1 MGLSTASLHLY
12 GANLAQLA
20 PLLPDSLL
28 LREQNAPWL
37 ELLLPETAEGGGA
50 ELEKLA
56 KKLTKA
62 DPEAAALLFIY
73 FDDEM
78 FSCSLYRGGKKA
90 AGCLSQESWAKLG
103 KALDA
108 LFGDELAGKAFRYAA
123 RCVDLEEKVRLL
135 EESVGA
141 ALLDCAEF
149 EPRTVPRG
157 DGTLRAVKAREAALK
172 KRPNQCALT
181 ELPVEDW
188 PVDWQAQLG
197 LYERIRP
204 EWRRYDAATLLFDFG
219 ADCYSVPRHPE
230 LAFHRVLFGDGG
242 DMARRYLLYSLPD
255 GTLEDRKEP
264 AFEVFGPLW
273 LTKQG
278 DPVLLACEYET
289 VQTPFGPRR
298 DYGKPLVVC
307 LGQDDSVRWSVYP
320 AGAERSPDSFHA
332 SPEGILTLYSRGNSY
347 TATDAQLCRIDGE
360 TGALLVSRVVPAA
373 ENLDALLPV
382 EALKAFAYIANQKE
396 IVLLDENLEEI
407 RRWPCPRHVL
417 GPQKKNIVG
426 DTLWDQ
432 DISTRALRL
441 YDLRTGACREITPE
455 VPTFVRALLP
465 DGRFLGGNERG
476 TELTVFDATGRV
488 ISRHRAQ
495 GDGAFTKVRAEAD
508 GICILENRS
517 PDTHGFVSDELF
529 EQTSFHVWRL
539 DYA

>member
-20 PLLPDSLL
+20 PLLPNSLL
-28 LREQNAPWL
+28 LREHNAPWL
-37 ELLLPETAEGGGA
+37 ELLLPETAQGGGGT
-50 ELEKLA
+50 LEKLA

-90 AGCLSQESWAKLG
+90 AGCLSGDSWAKLG

-157 DGTLRAVKAREAALK
+157 DGTLRAIKAREAALK
-172 KRPNQCALT
+172 KQPNQCTLT

-188 PVDWQAQLG
+188 PLDWQAQLG

-204 EWRRYDAATLLFDFG
+204 EWRRYDASTLLFDFG
-219 ADCYSVPRHPE
+219 DDRCSVPRHPE
-230 LAFHRVLFGDGG
+230 LAFLRVLFGDGG

-255 GTLEDRKEP
+255 GTLEDRKDP
-264 AFEVFGPLW
+264 SFEVFGPLW
-273 LTKQG
+273 FTKQRNL
-278 DPVLLACEYET
+278 VLLASEYET
-289 VQTPFGPRR
+289 VLTPVGTRK
-298 DYGKPLVVC
+298 DYVKPLVVC
-307 LGQDDSVRWSVYP
+307 LGPDDSVHWSVYP
-320 AGAERSPDSFHA
+320 AGAELFPSSFHV

-360 TGALLVSRVVPAA
+360 TGALLASRVVSAA
-373 ENLDALLPV
+373 ENLDELLPV
-382 EALKAFAYIANQKE
+382 EALKAFAYIANRKE

-407 RRWPCPRHVL
+407 RRWPCPRPVL
-417 GPQKKNIVG
+417 GPRKKNIVG

-432 DISTRALRL
+432 DIYTRTLRL
-441 YDLRTGACREITPE
+441 YDLRSGVCREITPE
-455 VPTFVRALLP
+455 LPTYVLALLP
-465 DGRFLGGNERG
+465 DGRFLGGNEG
-476 TELTVFDATGRV
+476 HNQLTVFDADGRV

-495 GDGAFTKVRAEAD
+495 GDGAFTQVRAEAD
-508 GICILENRS
+508 GIFLLENRS

-529 EQTSFHVWRL
+529 AATSFHVWRL
-539 DYA
+539 DPA